1 MAPVSGVD
9 DAIDMA
15 HSFGRCGPRLAGRAL
30 RASALEVI
38 VRSYKNGDQP
48 VATPSRFHAHINST
62 AWMERLRRKSP
73 AQRPGSLAYLVGVV
87 VPPAFLPVPY
97 HGRLMASAG
106 ATRGFLF
113 SDLRGYT

>member
-38 VRSYKNGDQP
+38 VRSYKK
-48 VATPSRFHAHINST
+48 R
-62 AWMERLRRKSP
+62 
-73 AQRPGSLAYLVGVV
+73 
-87 VPPAFLPVPY
+87 
-97 HGRLMASAG
+97 
-106 ATRGFLF
+106 
-113 SDLRGYT
+113 